1 MIFLIYME
9 VIEYTLDSAMARGAG
24 SSSASYLDWPLFD
37 MGNRGKY
44 VHGIK
49 VIEATIPK
57 TWDNWV
63 TSVENGDGDGGT
75 IIFQDGASNEYSVV
89 IDAGRYTKATF
100 ITTVNLKLSEAA
112 FIAFLVLRFG
122 AGTPVVTL
130 NYDETLQKFFIDFD
144 DTGGA
149 GNFDPMRVFMFY
161 EDQPSNFFLGLNDT
175 FKTYSEN
182 VIAGTPDHNITYMP
196 KRAYAEISPSYLQI
210 NSDELGSTVKVYNP
224 MAPDPVTGTNGLNA
238 VIGGNG
244 EASSAIATITTT
256 SNESKT
262 LIWQDPQPS
271 KVFTMFNEQF
281 ITKLDLYL
289 TLGPFN
295 GFLSLNG
302 APWMCKIALL
312 VSDTPQNV

>member
-24 SSSASYLDWPLFD
+24 SSTASYLDWPLFD

-63 TSVENGDGDGGT
+63 TNVASGATDGGR
-75 IIFQDGASNEYSVV
+75 IVFEDGAAFVHNMD
-89 IDAGRYTKATF
+89 IPAGHYTRATF
-100 ITTVNLKLSEAA
+100 ITTVNSKLAEAV
-112 FIAFLVLRFG
+112 FITFLVTRFG
-122 AGTPVVTL
+122 AGTPVATL
-130 NYDETLQKFFIDFD
+130 NFDEPAQRFYFDVD
-144 DTGGA
+144 DTGGG
-149 GNFDPMRVFMFY
+149 GNFDPLRIWMVY
-161 EDQPSNFFLGLNDT
+161 EDQPSNFFLGLNDVNKT
-175 FKTYSEN
+175 FSFRA
-182 VIAGTPDHNITYMP
+182 VPASPDHVITYMP
-196 KRAYAEISPSYLQI
+196 KRAYAEISPSYLQV
-210 NSDELGSTVKVYNP
+210 NSHELGSTVKVYNP
-224 MAPDPVTGTNGLNA
+224 LAPDPVTGAYGLNS

-244 EASSAIATITTT
+244 EASTAIATITTT

-262 LIWQDPQPS
+262 LIWQDPQPT

-295 GFLSLNG
+295 GLLSLNG

-312 VSDTPQNV
+312 VSDTTQNV